1 MYILHTCLFVL
12 LHSKIHHGK
21 KRTKDMLAG
30 TYSIPDTS
38 LSVTLVL
45 ELEGAE
51 LICYLIFTNNFN
63 VVALFNTILV
73 CCRIEL

>member
-1 MYILHTCLFVL
+1 MYIHGHVCLSSYIVKF
-12 LHSKIHHGK
+12 IMK

-63 VVALFNTILV
+63 VVVLFDTILV